1 MKVFAIS
8 LKQKAIPL
16 YLFAARASELSQV
29 VRLSHRSRDER
40 LALQRTLD
48 RKRLKEIAL
57 YLREPHSLIANN
69 IILNFDDSVSFKAV
83 KNHGIE
89 NAGFLTIP
97 DNTPCATILDGQHR
111 LMGFQ
116 LADKVDFEL
125 SCIGFLNLDETQ
137 AADVFTV
144 INSTQKPLSKSL
156 LLDIRHYIGKTEG
169 EERKA
174 TAIALHLNNNS
185 NCLLHRQVRV
195 TGGERGA
202 VSLDTLT
209 RLIMP
214 FIDLGGVLER
224 GVRKPETVFAHYIN
238 AFFKLYKLPMNTSTL
253 SVALSPVF
261 ERVIRRGRALDY
273 SGFSEEDFRDILSPV
288 SDFHWESSLLKNRDG
303 RTRLIREFLMRLPE
317 NTNRE
322 LQEWLL

>member
-1 MKVFAIS
+1 MKLFAIS
-8 LKQKAIPL
+8 LKQKTIPL
-16 YLFAARASELSQV
+16 YLFAARASDLTKI
-29 VRLSHRSRDER
+29 VRLTHRSRDER

-69 IILNFDDSVSFKAV
+69 IILNFDEFVSFKPV
-83 KNHGIE
+83 KDHGIE
-89 NAGFLTIP
+89 NAGYLTIP
-97 DNTPCATILDGQHR
+97 DDSPCATILDGQHR

-116 LADKVDFEL
+116 LADQVDFEL

-144 INSTQKPLSKSL
+144 INTTQKPLSKSL

-169 EERKA
+169 EEKKA
-174 TAIALHLNNNS
+174 TDIAFYLNNNTH
-185 NCLLHRQVRV
+185 CLLHSQIRV
-195 TGGERGA
+195 AGGEKGVIA
-202 VSLDTLT
+202 LDALT

-224 GVRKPETVFAHYIN
+224 GVKKPEPIFSHYIN
-238 AFFKLYKLPMNTSTL
+238 TFFKLYKLPINTATI

-261 ERVIRRGRALDY
+261 ERVIRRGRALEKEP
-273 SGFSEEDFRDILSPV
+273 FSEEGIEDILSPV
-288 SDFHWESSLLKNRDG
+288 SDFRWEAALLKNREG

-317 NTNRE
+317 GINRE

>member
-1 MKVFAIS
+1 MKIFAIS

-16 YLFAARASELSQV
+16 YLFAARASDLSKV
-29 VRLSHRSRDER
+29 VRLTHRSRDER

-69 IILNFDDSVSFKAV
+69 IILNFDESVRFAPV
-83 KNHGIE
+83 GNHGTG

-97 DNTPCATILDGQHR
+97 DKKPCATILDGQHR

-116 LADKVDFEL
+116 FSDKVDFEL

-137 AADVFTV
+137 AADIFTI
-144 INSTQKPLSKSL
+144 INTTQKPLSKSL

-169 EERKA
+169 EEKKA
-174 TAIALHLNNNS
+174 TDIALYLNNNKH
-185 NCLLHRQVRV
+185 CLLSQRVRV
-195 TGGERGA
+195 AGGEKG
-202 VSLDTLT
+202 VISLDALT

-224 GVRKPETVFAHYIN
+224 GVKKPELIFTHYIN
-238 AFFKLYKLPMNTSTL
+238 TFFKLYKLPINTATISI
-253 SVALSPVF
+253 ALSPVF
-261 ERVIRRGRALDY
+261 ERIVRRGRALEK
-273 SGFSEEDFRDILSPV
+273 SPFSEEGITDILSPV
-288 SDFHWESSLLKNRDG
+288 SDFRWDGNLLKNREG

-317 NTNRE
+317 GSNRE
-322 LQEWLL
+322 LQDWLL